1 MWLSLIQ
8 VKEKL
13 VQPDRCRVFSSP
25 MPGSSNHFHAV
36 PVTMNDSAI
45 GYYSL
50 TTRFTGSI
58 LFERDL
64 MAKDALDDRLG
75 FNIDTILRI
84 VSI

>member
-8 VKEKL
+8 GKEKL
-13 VQPDRCRVFSSP
+13 VQPDGCRVFSNP

-45 GYYSL
+45 GYYFL
-50 TTRFTGSI
+50 TKRFTGSI
-58 LFERDL
+58 VFERDL

-84 VSI
+84 VGI